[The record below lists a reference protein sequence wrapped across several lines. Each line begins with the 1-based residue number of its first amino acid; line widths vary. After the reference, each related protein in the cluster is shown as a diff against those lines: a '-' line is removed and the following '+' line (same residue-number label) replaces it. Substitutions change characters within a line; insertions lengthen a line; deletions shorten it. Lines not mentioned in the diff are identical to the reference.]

1 MPTTTILPDWER
13 TELLF
18 KIIESAATTI
28 AIIAGGLWAYFRF
41 RRQRENV
48 ALIDFNVDIVYH
60 AKVQNYWIVELIA
73 YVENKG
79 KVQHRIEKFFFEL
92 RSINSN
98 DPVGLDPN
106 HRNQVFFPN
115 LIETN
120 TFMPP
125 RYTYFFI
132 EPGLKNSYSYVARV
146 PDTTEALLL
155 HSWFEYLDGIHSHS
169 AEITKKAP

>member
-1 MPTTTILPDWER
+1 VPTTEIITVMEQ
-13 TELLF
+13 TELIF
-18 KIIESAATTI
+18 TVIESAATTI

-60 AKVQNYWIVELIA
+60 HKMNKYWIVEIIA

-79 KVQHRIEKFFFEL
+79 KVQHKIEKFRFEL
-92 RSINSN
+92 RSLKKG
-98 DPVGLDPN
+98 DPIDLDPN
-106 HRNQVFFPN
+106 HRNQVDFPHVVAADSM
-115 LIETN
+115 IPSR
-120 TFMPP
+120 FK
-125 RYTYFFI
+125 YFFI

-146 PDTTEALLL
+146 PKDTKVLLL
-155 HSWFEYLDGIHSHS
+155 HSWFEYLDGKHSHS

>member
-1 MPTTTILPDWER
+1 MEQ
-13 TELLF
+13 TELF
-18 KIIESAATTI
+18 FTVIESAATTI

-60 AKVQNYWIVELIA
+60 AKVQDYWIVELIA

-79 KVQHRIEKFFFEL
+79 KVQHRIEKFLFEL
-92 RSINSN
+92 RSINI
-98 DPVGLDPN
+98 DDQVDLDPD

-115 LIETN
+115 KIEVN
-120 TFMPP
+120 TFIPP
-125 RYTYFFI
+125 RYSYFFI

-146 PDTTEALLL
+146 PVKTEALLL